1 MSANDRREA
10 VQAKEA
16 AGAAR
21 AVRAGESR
29 RAIQVGLLGAG
40 VVGEGILRL
49 LRDNASSIE
58 TRLGAPIEVV
68 KVVARNREKVGR
80 EVDPSLLSFDP
91 AAVLDDPAIDVVVD
105 PAREF
110 LRRAIEQKKQVVTAN
125 KALLAEHGNELAELA
140 ERQGVDL
147 YFEAAVAGG
156 IPIIRLLREALASDR
171 ILSLVGILNGTSNY
185 ILTRMSQDRLDFG
198 KALREAQDKGY
209 AEADPTLDV
218 SGGDAA
224 HKLTLLATLAYGA
237 RLKPSDVATEGI
249 DRVAAIDIA
258 FAERFGYVIRPLA
271 IAKPTATGSLEL
283 RVHPALV
290 PQASVLAPIAGALN
304 AVMVEGAMVGPYMMT
319 GLGAGAAPTAMSVVS
334 DIVDVS
340 RNLLA
345 NARGRVPSRAFL
357 TANLH
362 DTPVQPLGEHRS
374 RYYFR
379 FAVRSSSSILAR
391 IAGVLGAFEVS
402 IEQMV
407 QDARARADEP
417 VSIVMLTHEALEAN
431 VRRAMDEIALLHDVL
446 EPSHVLR
453 IEEV

>member
-1 MSANDRREA
+1 VSEQHETIRERSGPRPS
-10 VQAKEA
+10 EEP
-16 AGAAR
+16 R
-21 AVRAGESR
+21 PIR
-29 RAIQVGLLGAG
+29 VGLLGAG

-58 TRLGAPIEVV
+58 TRLGAPIEVA
-68 KVVARNREKVGR
+68 KVVARDRDKAR
-80 EVDPSLLSFDP
+80 RDVDPSLLSFEPSD
-91 AAVLDDPAIDVVVD
+91 VLDDPSIDVVVEVIGGLD
-105 PAREF
+105 PAGEF
-110 LRRAIEQKKQVVTAN
+110 LRRAIENRKQVVTAN

-140 ERQGVDL
+140 ERKGVDL

-185 ILTRMSQDRLDFG
+185 ILTRMSTDRLDFAS
-198 KALREAQDKGY
+198 ALREAQQKGY

-237 RLKPSDVATEGI
+237 RLRPSDVSTEGI

-271 IAKPTATGSLEL
+271 IARPTQSGSLEL
-283 RVHPALV
+283 RVHAALV
-290 PQASVLAPIAGALN
+290 PQASVLAPISGALN
-304 AVMVEGAMVGPYMMT
+304 AVLVEGAMVGPYMMS

-357 TANLH
+357 TENLH
-362 DTPVQPLGEHRS
+362 DTPVRPLGEHRS
-374 RYYFR
+374 RYYLR
-379 FAVRSSSSILAR
+379 FAVRSSPSILAR
-391 IAGVLGAFEVS
+391 IAGVLGAFDVS
-402 IEQMV
+402 VEQMV
-407 QDARARADEP
+407 QDARARAEEP
-417 VSIVMLTHEALEAN
+417 VSIVMLTHDALEAD
-431 VRRAMDEIALLHDVL
+431 VRRAVNEIALLHDVL